1 MFIRIHNIPY
11 LTNYALFLTY
21 GVLVVL
27 RDLTL
32 FVFDVCRFGMS
43 LAAVLLGHAGR

>member
-1 MFIRIHNIPY
+1 MFIRIRNIPC
-11 LTNYALFLTY
+11 LTNYAFFLTY

-27 RDLTL
+27 RDLAL
-32 FVFDVCRFGMS
+32 FVFDVCGFGML

>member
-1 MFIRIHNIPY
+1 MFIRIRNI
-11 LTNYALFLTY
+11 LCRTNNALFLTY
-21 GVLVVL
+21 GVLEVL

-32 FVFDVCRFGMS
+32 FVFDVCGFGMS

>member
-1 MFIRIHNIPY
+1 MFIRIRNIPCR
-11 LTNYALFLTY
+11 TNYALCLTY

-27 RDLTL
+27 RGLTL
-32 FVFDVCRFGMS
+32 FVFDVCGCGVP